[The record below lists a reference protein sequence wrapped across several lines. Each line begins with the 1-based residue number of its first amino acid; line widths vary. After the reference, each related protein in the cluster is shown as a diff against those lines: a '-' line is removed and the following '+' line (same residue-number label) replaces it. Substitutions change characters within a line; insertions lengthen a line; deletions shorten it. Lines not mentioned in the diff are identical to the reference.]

1 MHGAYLCAARCCHH
15 SVDVSPEMT
24 PAVQFLGGEEFLA
37 FFLTAGMVSSLASYA
52 GRLRSLT
59 GPTYSLGVYVHAL
72 LQWPSSTLVC
82 VIPRE
87 GAPAVDIG
95 TG

>member
-59 GPTYSLGVYVHAL
+59 GPTYSLGASGAL
-72 LQWPSSTLVC
+72 C
-82 VIPRE
+82 
-87 GAPAVDIG
+87 ACFAAVAIIYSG
-95 TG
+95 MRNTTRWCTCS